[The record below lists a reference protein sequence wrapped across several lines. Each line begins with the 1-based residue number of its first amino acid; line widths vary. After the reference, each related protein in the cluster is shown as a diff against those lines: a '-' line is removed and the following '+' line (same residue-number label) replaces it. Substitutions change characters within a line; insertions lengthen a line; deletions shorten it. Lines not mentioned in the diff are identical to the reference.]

1 MRALYVIVPIL
12 CILAIAYRYY
22 SAFIAARIM
31 ALDDSRVTPAHER
44 NDGHN
49 YHPTHRLV
57 LFGHHFAAITGA
69 GPLIGP
75 VLAVQFG
82 FAPGLIWLVAGV
94 CLAGAVHDFMILWA
108 STRRGGRSLAE
119 IARTEIGPVAGVM
132 AAVAILFIIVIAL
145 AGLGLAVVNALQES
159 AWGTFTIGVSIPLA
173 LFMGLYMY
181 RVRKGR
187 IAEATVI
194 GVIGLMLAVILG
206 KPIAASSIG
215 HWFELSREQLIVL
228 MGAYGFIA
236 SVLPV
241 WMLLCPRDYL
251 SSFMKIGT
259 IAFLVVAVVIVNPVL
274 HMPAFTEFTAG
285 GGPIIPGP
293 LFPFAFITIAC
304 GAISGFHALISS
316 GTTPKMIDRESDIRP
331 IGYGAM
337 LIEGLVG
344 VIAIIAASA
353 MHPGDYFAIN
363 TSATTFATLGIPAV
377 NLPEL
382 EAAVGET
389 VGGRPGG
396 AVSLAVGIAQIFT
409 GLPGMRGLMDYWYH
423 FAIMFEALF
432 ILTTIDTGTRV
443 ARFLVQEFLGQFY
456 APMARQEWMPG
467 AIFSTLLV
475 VFGWGYFI
483 WTGSISTIWPMFGIA
498 NQLLAALALT
508 VATTIII
515 NIGKARYI
523 WVTVV
528 PLAFV
533 AITTLTA
540 GVLSVRDNFWPMAI
554 GPDVTLNFQGWLN
567 TLLTIIMMASVV
579 IILANA
585 IWKWTQ
591 VLGHRETAAETAAS

>member
-1 MRALYVIVPIL
+1 
-12 CILAIAYRYY
+12 
-22 SAFIAARIM
+22 
-31 ALDDSRVTPAHER
+31 
-44 NDGHN
+44 
-49 YHPTHRLV
+49 
-57 LFGHHFAAITGA
+57 
-69 GPLIGP
+69 
-75 VLAVQFG
+75 
-82 FAPGLIWLVAGV
+82 
-94 CLAGAVHDFMILWA
+94 
-108 STRRGGRSLAE
+108 
-119 IARTEIGPVAGVM
+119 
-132 AAVAILFIIVIAL
+132 
-145 AGLGLAVVNALQES
+145 
-159 AWGTFTIGVSIPLA
+159 
-173 LFMGLYMY
+173 
-181 RVRKGR
+181 
-187 IAEATVI
+187 
-194 GVIGLMLAVILG
+194 
-206 KPIAASSIG
+206 
-215 HWFELSREQLIVL
+215 
-228 MGAYGFIA
+228 
-236 SVLPV
+236 
-241 WMLLCPRDYL
+241 
-251 SSFMKIGT
+251 
-259 IAFLVVAVVIVNPVL
+259 
-274 HMPAFTEFTAG
+274 
-285 GGPIIPGP
+285 
-293 LFPFAFITIAC
+293 
-304 GAISGFHALISS
+304 
-316 GTTPKMIDRESDIRP
+316 
-331 IGYGAM
+331 
-337 LIEGLVG
+337 

-498 NQLLAALALT
+498 NQLLAALALA

-515 NIGKARYI
+515 NTGKARYV
-523 WVTVV
+523 WVTLL

-533 AITTLTA
+533 SITTLTA
-540 GVLSVRDNFWPMAI
+540 GVLSVRDNFWPMAV

-567 TLLTIIMMASVV
+567 TSLTIVMMLCV
-579 IILANA
+579 IVILANA

-591 VLGHRETAAETAAS
+591 VLSGRQLAGANVNA